1 MKYPGIIFKCIVS
14 AALLMS
20 ASVLGHA
27 QRFSVGT
34 DAIEWLELGTMNL
47 EASVAVAQN
56 LTLHAGAGINP
67 WTFAKGNPEKQ
78 LENRVI
84 TYWGGARWWPWYVY
98 SGWWA
103 GVNVRYMLYN
113 RGGIFNRQ
121 TEEAEAIGGGL
132 MGGYSI
138 MLSDHW
144 NLDLGV
150 GFWSGSKKYT
160 VYECP
165 VCGVVMDE
173 GRKMF
178 FVPDARVVISLI
190 F

>member
-1 MKYPGIIFKCIVS
+1 MKHSGIMFKVAATVLFLIV
-14 AALLMS
+14 
-20 ASVLGHA
+20 ASLPCRA

-34 DAIEWLELGTMNL
+34 NAVEWLELGTVNM

-56 LTLHAGAGINP
+56 LSIHVGAGVNP
-67 WTFAKGNPEKQ
+67 WTFAKGDAERQ
-78 LENRVI
+78 MENRLV

-113 RGGIFNRQ
+113 RGGIFSRQ
-121 TEEAEAIGGGL
+121 TEEAEAVGGGL

-138 MLSDHW
+138 MLNDW
-144 NLDLGV
+144 LNLDLGV
-150 GFWSGSKKYT
+150 GFWSGGKKYT

-165 VCGVVMDE
+165 VCGMVVDE

-178 FVPDARVVISLI
+178 FVPDARIVFSVI